1 MKLQTTLCIKT
12 NEHWLFWCHSKKNE
26 NQQLPVVNE
35 NISTCT
41 CFFSSM
47 QTGQLISCT
56 GEVIE
61 LLALDV
67 DSVLER
73 EKM

>member
-1 MKLQTTLCIKT
+1 MKLQTTLCIKIY
-12 NEHWLFWCHSKKNE
+12 EHWLFRCHSKKSE

-41 CFFSSM
+41 CFLSSM